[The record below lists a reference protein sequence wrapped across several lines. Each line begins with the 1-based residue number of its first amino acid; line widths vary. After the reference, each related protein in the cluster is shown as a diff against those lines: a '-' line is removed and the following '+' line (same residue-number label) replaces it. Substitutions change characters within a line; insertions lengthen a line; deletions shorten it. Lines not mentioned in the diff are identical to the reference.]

1 MEAAR
6 HDSLADQLIELHALE
21 QARIATEEE
30 ARVQAAQ
37 EARRHAEAE
46 ARRRREEEEEA
57 RQRAEE
63 QALAKAQ
70 AQREAEERRALQ
82 TLEAELRA
90 NLEQEAQARVAEQQ
104 EQLQRQAE
112 DTVGSAVDKA
122 KVRTRQVAAGAMAI
136 MLAAAGAYGLIVRP
150 AMQRQALEL
159 EVERQE
165 AELLRRDNA
174 RLMQEI
180 EEMGSDLDQI
190 KLEKMEHQQVPKLQ
204 TPPKHRAAPGPKPKP
219 RGVKEP
225 RCANPNDPLCG
236 LPLK

>member
-63 QALAKAQ
+63 QALATVQ

-90 NLEQEAQARVAEQQ
+90 NLEQEAQARAAEQQ

-112 DTVGSAVDKA
+112 DTAGSAVDKA
-122 KVRTRQVAAGAMAI
+122 KVRTRQVTAGAMAI
-136 MLAAAGAYGLIVRP
+136 VLAAAGAYGFIVRP

-165 AELLRRDNA
+165 AELLRRDNV
-174 RLMQEI
+174 RLTREI
-180 EEMGSDLDQI
+180 EEMQNDLDQI
-190 KLEKMEHQQVPKLQ
+190 KLEKIEHQQAPKLH
-204 TPPKHRAAPGPKPKP
+204 TPPKHRTAPGPRPKAH
-219 RGVKEP
+219 GVKEP